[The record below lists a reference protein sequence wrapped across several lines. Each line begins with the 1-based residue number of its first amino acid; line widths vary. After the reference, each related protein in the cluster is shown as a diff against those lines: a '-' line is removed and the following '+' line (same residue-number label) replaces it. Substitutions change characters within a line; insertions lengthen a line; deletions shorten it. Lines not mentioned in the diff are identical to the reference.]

1 MRQSLIQLH
10 LPDDQAFA
18 GRTGSFAQQIRATA
32 YFLAEFSLHESLPNY
47 SGKSDI
53 LSVTFLAEMRLFFF
67 SHRWSKGNPDQ

>member
-1 MRQSLIQLH
+1 MRQALIQLH

-32 YFLAEFSLHESLPNY
+32 YFSAEFSFARVLTELFREVGY
-47 SGKSDI
+47 SVG
-53 LSVTFLAEMRLFFF
+53 TFLAEMRLFFF